1 MTSTVTSTVSGVS
14 AVGAGLL
21 GAGVG
26 VGLVLC
32 VAGLTRRREVTDGPG
47 ENHASWRAAVS
58 GRFARI
64 DLTRIDLARTGL
76 AVTAAVVVA
85 LVTGWIVGGVLA
97 ALAVWAM
104 PGLIGPD
111 RRQVAALAR
120 IEAVASWTE
129 MLRDTLSAAAGLE
142 QTILA
147 TAPLAPAPIRA
158 EVEAA
163 ASRIAGG
170 QRLAPALRHLAGEIA
185 DPVGDLVIAALVLAV
200 EQQARQLGELLGSL
214 ARSARAQAAMR
225 MRVEAGRARTRTSV
239 RVVVGT
245 TVAFAA
251 AIVVLN
257 RRYLGAYDDITGQ
270 LVLCGIGALF
280 VGGFVWL
287 TRIAALPEPRRI
299 LGEIGT
305 APDGA
310 EPGSSTS
317 TAVGPGAGGR
327 WR

>member
-1 MTSTVTSTVSGVS
+1 VNSVAV
-14 AVGAGLL
+14 VGAGLL

-26 VGLVLC
+26 MGLRLCMVGVIRPADGSQATQPRLNRATFRAVVSSRLAE
-32 VAGLTRRREVTDGPG
+32 VDLRRAG
-47 ENHASWRAAVS
+47 AAV
-58 GRFARI
+58 A
-64 DLTRIDLARTGL
+64 
-76 AVTAAVVVA
+76 AAVVVTV
-85 LVTGWIVGGVLA
+85 VTGWIVGGVLA
-97 ALAVWAM
+97 ALAVWVVPA
-104 PGLIGPD
+104 LVGPD

-142 QTILA
+142 QTILT

-158 EVEAA
+158 EVESAA
-163 ASRIAGG
+163 ARIAGG
-170 QRLAPALRHLAGEIA
+170 QRLAPALRQLAVDIA

-257 RRYLGAYDDITGQ
+257 RRYLEVYDDINGQ
-270 LVLCGIGALF
+270 LVLLGIACLF

-287 TRIAALPEPRRI
+287 SRIAAVPDPRRI
-299 LGEIGT
+299 LRTSEM
-305 APDGA
+305 AA
-310 EPGSSTS
+310 PGSMPSTS
-317 TAVGPGAGGR
+317 SSAGGADG